1 MDQTMD
7 SGQLKVWVAENFPM
21 LYVKCYF
28 VVFSDDYDFYYI
40 SCLVL
45 TSRIMAS
52 KITSE
57 SVRYLLLILLEIPSS
72 KRRVRNLNFMTYIHC
87 IQLTIT

>member
-1 MDQTMD
+1 MDQTVD
-7 SGQLKVWVAENFPM
+7 SGQLKVLVAQNLPM

-40 SCLVL
+40 SCLEL

-52 KITSE
+52 RITSE

-72 KRRVRNLNFMTYIHC
+72 KRRVRNLNFMAYIHC
-87 IQLTIT
+87 IQLTLT